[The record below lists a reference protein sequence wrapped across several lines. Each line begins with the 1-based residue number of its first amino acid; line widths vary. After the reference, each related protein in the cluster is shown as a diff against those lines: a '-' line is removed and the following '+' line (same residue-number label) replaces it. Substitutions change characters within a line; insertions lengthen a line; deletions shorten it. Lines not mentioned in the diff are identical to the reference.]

1 MGKDELALV
10 MSGGGARAAYQVGFL
25 RCLAH
30 HYPDLHIPILTGVSA
45 GAINAAY
52 LASHSETF
60 LDKAEILTKLWEG
73 LTTDHI
79 FRVDPLSIAANV
91 LRWGM
96 RLLMGRASY
105 AIRARSLLST
115 QPLQSLLEHVL
126 HPMDGKIPGIERNLA
141 RGDLKAVAITASNY
155 STGQSI
161 TWVQGRQITHWERAH
176 RKSVPCHI
184 GLDHILASASLPM
197 FFPAVQIDNC
207 WYGDGSIRLTAPLS
221 PAIHLGAS
229 RILAISTHYGRSR
242 EEADCPN
249 IDGYPPPV
257 QVAGAILNAIFLDV
271 FDADA
276 LRLQRVNKLIAKLP
290 EEEREGLRPIKMLL
304 LRPSRD
310 LGKLAN
316 EYEPRLPHAFR
327 FMIRGL
333 GTGETRSND
342 LLSLLMF
349 QPDYLKRLIEL
360 GQEDAEAH
368 REEIASFL
376 AE

>member
-52 LASHSETF
+52 LASHPETF
-60 LDKAEILTKLWEG
+60 LDKAEALIKLWEG

-96 RLLMGRASY
+96 RLLMGRVSY

-126 HPMDGKIPGIERNLA
+126 HPVDGKIPGIERNLA
-141 RGDLKAVAITASNY
+141 RGDLEAVAITASNY

-176 RKSVPCHI
+176 RKSVPRPI
-184 GLDHILASASLPM
+184 GLDHILASASLPL

-229 RILAISTHYGRSR
+229 RILAISTRYGRSR

-257 QVAGAILNAIFLDV
+257 QVAGALLNAIFLDV

-290 EEEREGLRPIKMLL
+290 EEGREGLRPIKMVL

-368 REEIASFL
+368 REEMASFL

>member
-1 MGKDELALV
+1 
-10 MSGGGARAAYQVGFL
+10 
-25 RCLAH
+25 
-30 HYPDLHIPILTGVSA
+30 
-45 GAINAAY
+45 
-52 LASHSETF
+52 
-60 LDKAEILTKLWEG
+60 
-73 LTTDHI
+73 
-79 FRVDPLSIAANV
+79 
-91 LRWGM
+91 
-96 RLLMGRASY
+96 
-105 AIRARSLLST
+105 
-115 QPLQSLLEHVL
+115 
-126 HPMDGKIPGIERNLA
+126 
-141 RGDLKAVAITASNY
+141 
-155 STGQSI
+155 
-161 TWVQGRQITHWERAH
+161 
-176 RKSVPCHI
+176 
-184 GLDHILASASLPM
+184 LDHILASASLPL

-229 RILAISTHYGRSR
+229 RILAISTRYGRSR
-242 EEADCPN
+242 EEANCPN

-316 EYEPRLPHAFR
+316 EYESRLPRAFR

-360 GQEDAEAH
+360 GQEDAEAR
-368 REEIASFL
+368 REEIASLL